1 MRIKE
6 ISTLV
11 GAGILSLAAV
21 LVLETGGSKHAD
33 AEALASLDFEDT
45 SSLIEYSFPAP
56 TAEPPA
62 KPGEAAAAEPAPV
75 EPVDTDPA
83 TAATDAASK
92 LKEMLFDA
100 AKGGDEEAD
109 SAPAAEP
116 AEPALAEGS
125 TPAPAGGAEPTPTG
139 GASTPLAGIAD
150 PVEEPADGTS
160 PVELPDAT
168 TPATGATPAPEGDLS
183 DNFLKAVAAATDK
196 ATGDATAEAGAGE
209 EGAAQ
214 PSIIEETPDGFWLKS
229 AKLNDV
235 FQHLAQLA
243 DMQYFHNTEL
253 EAPNFVVTGQLM
265 NDDPINQMEELALM
279 YGITIHQK
287 GNTVYALNSA
297 QLSQLPTEPFRY
309 QLKYLRPKDIEQIK
323 LILQPFLTPGSGI
336 IEYETKTNTLIVMDN
351 SRKLDALAIF
361 LDQIDQPKQQIA
373 IETRILR
380 VSSSSRNRIGVDWN
394 AVLGE
399 GIEFS
404 GASSLNALFN
414 LPELDTVT
422 QVLTATGTGTPLQ
435 VVKNNLNYDYTSDRT
450 KTNNEANLVLNP
462 LQLSAVLRALNAGG
476 LAEQESSPTLI
487 AEDNEEGLISIID
500 RIPIITSTI
509 SETSAGQNITEEVR
523 YKIDEEDPAG
533 NPSDT
538 REVGVSVA
546 VTPTILPDNTIRMS
560 LRPRSAQVVDYVEG
574 PTGNLYPRVNESTVT
589 TTARVPNGH
598 SLLIGGFYEEISSD
612 KTNKVPVLGDI
623 PAVNLLFKSTDT
635 EKEHTSL
642 VFIVTPKLYRPEI
655 TTENDITSHEI
666 HESHILPSNH
676 DYPDRRN
683 PGFNHRP
690 NMRNTVNNTFNRY
703 EPDAPSNLLNPEHP
717 YNRPESLPVHGKDY
731 DREPQFAQGES
742 PEVTV
747 RPVGEGKKNGGLFGK
762 MFGGNKKNQ
771 VP

>member
-6 ISTLV
+6 LSTLI
-11 GAGILSLAAV
+11 GAVVLALSAG
-21 LVLETGGSKHAD
+21 LVLEKGSSGIPESGTMA
-33 AEALASLDFEDT
+33 AADFEDT
-45 SSLIEYSFPAP
+45 SSLIEYSLPAP

-62 KPGEAAAAEPAPV
+62 KDEGKAVAGSLKKAEAVPASGTAEDDGTPDIAGLTDPLEEPETDEASPVDLAESTTTAPATSGTT
-75 EPVDTDPA
+75 EPV
-83 TAATDAASK
+83 
-92 LKEMLFDA
+92 
-100 AKGGDEEAD
+100 
-109 SAPAAEP
+109 AEKP
-116 AEPALAEGS
+116 GTEPG
-125 TPAPAGGAEPTPTG
+125 
-139 GASTPLAGIAD
+139 
-150 PVEEPADGTS
+150 
-160 PVELPDAT
+160 
-168 TPATGATPAPEGDLS
+168 LS
-183 DNFLKAVAAATDK
+183 DNFMKAVSAATAKVTDTVSGGG
-196 ATGDATAEAGAGE
+196 APAADGAE
-209 EGAAQ
+209 Q
-214 PSIIEETPDGFWLKS
+214 PSIIEETPNGFWLKS

-243 DMQYFHNTEL
+243 NMQYFHNTEID
-253 EAPNFVVTGQLM
+253 APNFVVTGQLM
-265 NDDPINQMEELALM
+265 NDDPVNQMEELALM

-287 GNTVYALNSA
+287 GNTVYALNTA

-323 LILQPFLTPGSGI
+323 LILQPFLTTGSGI
-336 IEYETKTNTLIVMDN
+336 IEFESKTNTLIVMDN

-380 VSSSSRNRIGVDWN
+380 ITSSSRNRIGVDWN
-394 AVLGE
+394 SVLGE
-399 GIEFS
+399 GLEFS

-422 QVLTATGTGTPLQ
+422 QVLTATGSGSPLQ
-435 VVKNNLNYDYTSDRT
+435 VVKNNLSYDYSEDRN

-462 LQLSAVLRALNAGG
+462 MQLSAVLRALNAGG

-509 SETSAGQNITEEVR
+509 SETTAGQNVTEEVR
-523 YKIDEEDPAG
+523 YKIDESDPAG
-533 NPSDT
+533 SPTDT

-560 LRPRSAQVVDYVEG
+560 LRPRSAQVVDYIEG
-574 PTGNLYPRVNESTVT
+574 PSGNLYPRVNESTVT

-612 KTNKVPVLGDI
+612 KSNKVPGLGDL
-623 PAVNLLFKSTDT
+623 PAVGILFKSTDR

-655 TTENDITSHEI
+655 AAENDITSHEI

-676 DYPDRRN
+676 DYPDPER
-683 PGFNHRP
+683 PGFNHRS
-690 NMRNTVNNTFNRY
+690 NLRNTLNNTFKQY
-703 EPDAPSNLLNPEHP
+703 EPDAPSSLLNPNHP
-717 YNRPESLPVHGKDY
+717 YNRPESLPVHGKDEPS
-731 DREPQFAQGES
+731 EPQFALGDA

-747 RPVGEGKKNGGLFGK
+747 RPVAEGRKNGGLLGK
-762 MFGGNKKNQ
+762 MFGGHKKSKA
-771 VP
+771 P

>member
-6 ISTLV
+6 LSTLI
-11 GAGILSLAAV
+11 GAVVLALSAG
-21 LVLETGGSKHAD
+21 LVLEKGGSGIPESGTMA
-33 AEALASLDFEDT
+33 AADFEDT
-45 SSLIEYSFPAP
+45 SSLIEYSLPAP

-62 KPGEAAAAEPAPV
+62 KDERKAVAEAGPESGTAEDSGTPNIEGLTSPLEEPETDEASPVDLAESVATAPATPGTT
-75 EPVDTDPA
+75 EPV
-83 TAATDAASK
+83 
-92 LKEMLFDA
+92 
-100 AKGGDEEAD
+100 
-109 SAPAAEP
+109 AEKP
-116 AEPALAEGS
+116 GTEPG
-125 TPAPAGGAEPTPTG
+125 
-139 GASTPLAGIAD
+139 
-150 PVEEPADGTS
+150 
-160 PVELPDAT
+160 
-168 TPATGATPAPEGDLS
+168 LS
-183 DNFLKAVAAATDK
+183 DNFMKAVSAATEKVTDTVSGGG
-196 ATGDATAEAGAGE
+196 APAADGAE
-209 EGAAQ
+209 Q
-214 PSIIEETPDGFWLKS
+214 PSIIEETPNGFWLKS

-243 DMQYFHNTEL
+243 NMQYFHNTEID
-253 EAPNFVVTGQLM
+253 APNFVVTGQLM
-265 NDDPINQMEELALM
+265 NDDPVNQMEELALM

-287 GNTVYALNSA
+287 GNTVYALNTA

-323 LILQPFLTPGSGI
+323 LILQPFLTTGSGI
-336 IEYETKTNTLIVMDN
+336 IEFESKTNTLIVMDN

-380 VSSSSRNRIGVDWN
+380 ITSSSRNRIGVDWN
-394 AVLGE
+394 SVLGE
-399 GIEFS
+399 GLEFS

-422 QVLTATGTGTPLQ
+422 QVLTATGSGSPLQ
-435 VVKNNLNYDYTSDRT
+435 VVKNNLSYDYSEDRN

-462 LQLSAVLRALNAGG
+462 MQLSAVLRALNAGG

-509 SETSAGQNITEEVR
+509 SETTAGQNVTEEVR
-523 YKIDEEDPAG
+523 YKIDESDPAG
-533 NPSDT
+533 SPTDT

-560 LRPRSAQVVDYVEG
+560 LRPRSAQVVDYIEG
-574 PTGNLYPRVNESTVT
+574 PSGNLYPRVNESTVT

-612 KTNKVPVLGDI
+612 KSNKVPGLGDL
-623 PAVNLLFKSTDT
+623 PAVGILFKSTDR

-655 TTENDITSHEI
+655 AAENDITSHEI

-676 DYPDRRN
+676 DYPDPER
-683 PGFNHRP
+683 PGFNHRS
-690 NMRNTVNNTFNRY
+690 NLRNTLNNTFKQY
-703 EPDAPSNLLNPEHP
+703 EPDAPSSLLNPNHP
-717 YNRPESLPVHGKDY
+717 YNRPESLPVHGKDEPS
-731 DREPQFAQGES
+731 EPQFAQGDA

-747 RPVGEGKKNGGLFGK
+747 RPVAEGRKNGGLLGK
-762 MFGGNKKNQ
+762 MFGGHKKSQ
-771 VP
+771 AP

>member
-6 ISTLV
+6 VSTLI
-11 GAGILSLAAV
+11 GAGIVSLAAV
-21 LVLETGGSKHAD
+21 MILETGGINKPSP
-33 AEALASLDFEDT
+33 ELVETTDFEDT

-62 KPGEAAAAEPAPV
+62 KEDKPATT

-83 TAATDAASK
+83 AATTEAASK
-92 LKEMLFDA
+92 VKEMLFESINGSDPVPANVDA
-100 AKGGDEEAD
+100 DGNPVLAGLTEPLENTPVDD
-109 SAPAAEP
+109 SPVDLPDPGKTAPATSGAAEAGKDKP
-116 AEPALAEGS
+116 AE
-125 TPAPAGGAEPTPTG
+125 GGG
-139 GASTPLAGIAD
+139 
-150 PVEEPADGTS
+150 
-160 PVELPDAT
+160 
-168 TPATGATPAPEGDLS
+168 LS
-183 DNFLKAVAAATDK
+183 DTFMKAVAAAKDK
-196 ATGDATAEAGAGE
+196 ATDVVT
-209 EGAAQ
+209 EGADTAAAGDGTAQ
-214 PSIIEETPDGFWLKS
+214 PSIIEETADGFWLKS

-235 FQHLAQLA
+235 FQHLAQLGN
-243 DMQYFHNTEL
+243 MQYFHNTEID
-253 EAPNFVVTGQLM
+253 APNFVVTGQLM
-265 NDDPINQMEELALM
+265 NDDPIRQMEELALM

-336 IEYETKTNTLIVMDN
+336 IEFETKTNTLIVMDN
-351 SRKLDALAIF
+351 ARKLDALAVF

-394 AVLGE
+394 SVLGE
-399 GIEFS
+399 GLEFS

-422 QVLTATGTGTPLQ
+422 QVLTATGSGSSLGL
-435 VVKNNLNYDYTSDRT
+435 VKNNLEYGYSAERNRSD
-450 KTNNEANLVLNP
+450 NEANLVLNP

-523 YKIDEEDPAG
+523 YKIDEEDPVG
-533 NPSDT
+533 NPTDT

-546 VTPTILPDNTIRMS
+546 VTPTILPDNTIRMA

-574 PTGNLYPRVNESTVT
+574 PTGNRYPRVNESTVT

-612 KTNKVPVLGDI
+612 KSNKVPGLGDL
-623 PAVNLLFKSTDT
+623 PAVGLLFKSTDK

-642 VFIVTPKLYRPEI
+642 VFIVTPKLYRPELAM
-655 TTENDITSHEI
+655 ENDLTSHEI

-676 DYPDRRN
+676 DYPDPAN
-683 PGFNHRP
+683 PGFNHRS
-690 NMRNTVNNTFNRY
+690 NLRNTMANTFNRY

-731 DREPQFAQGES
+731 NREPEFAQGAS

-747 RPVGEGKKNGGLFGK
+747 RPVGEGRKSGGFLGK

>member
-6 ISTLV
+6 LSTLI
-11 GAGILSLAAV
+11 GAVVLALSAG
-21 LVLETGGSKHAD
+21 LVLEKGSSGIPESGTMA
-33 AEALASLDFEDT
+33 AADFEDT
-45 SSLIEYSFPAP
+45 SSLIEYSLPAP

-62 KPGEAAAAEPAPV
+62 KDEGKAVAGSLKKAEAVPASGTAEDDGTPDIAGLTDPLEEPETNEASPVDLPESVATAPATPGTT
-75 EPVDTDPA
+75 EPV
-83 TAATDAASK
+83 
-92 LKEMLFDA
+92 
-100 AKGGDEEAD
+100 
-109 SAPAAEP
+109 AEKP
-116 AEPALAEGS
+116 GTEPG
-125 TPAPAGGAEPTPTG
+125 
-139 GASTPLAGIAD
+139 
-150 PVEEPADGTS
+150 
-160 PVELPDAT
+160 
-168 TPATGATPAPEGDLS
+168 LS
-183 DNFLKAVAAATDK
+183 DNFMKAVSAATAKVTDSVS
-196 ATGDATAEAGAGE
+196 GDGAPAADGAE
-209 EGAAQ
+209 Q
-214 PSIIEETPDGFWLKS
+214 PSIIEETPNGFWLKS

-243 DMQYFHNTEL
+243 NMQYFHNTEID
-253 EAPNFVVTGQLM
+253 APNFVVTGQLM
-265 NDDPINQMEELALM
+265 NDDPVNQMEELALM

-287 GNTVYALNSA
+287 GNTVYALNTA

-323 LILQPFLTPGSGI
+323 LILQPFLTTGSGI
-336 IEYETKTNTLIVMDN
+336 IEFESKTNTLIVMDN

-380 VSSSSRNRIGVDWN
+380 ITSSSRNRIGVDWN
-394 AVLGE
+394 SVLGE
-399 GIEFS
+399 GLEFS

-422 QVLTATGTGTPLQ
+422 QVLTATGSGSPLQ
-435 VVKNNLNYDYTSDRT
+435 VVKNNLSYDYSEDRN

-462 LQLSAVLRALNAGG
+462 MQLSAVLRALNAGG

-509 SETSAGQNITEEVR
+509 SETTAGQNVTEEVR
-523 YKIDEEDPAG
+523 YKIDESDPAG
-533 NPSDT
+533 SPTDT

-560 LRPRSAQVVDYVEG
+560 LRPRSAQVVDYIEG
-574 PTGNLYPRVNESTVT
+574 PSGNLYPRVNESTVT

-612 KTNKVPVLGDI
+612 KSNKVPGLGDL
-623 PAVNLLFKSTDT
+623 PAVGILFKSTDR

-655 TTENDITSHEI
+655 AAENDITSHEI

-676 DYPDRRN
+676 DYPDPER
-683 PGFNHRP
+683 PGFNHRS
-690 NMRNTVNNTFNRY
+690 NLRNTLNNTFKQY
-703 EPDAPSNLLNPEHP
+703 EPDAPSSLLNPNHP
-717 YNRPESLPVHGKDY
+717 YNRPESLPVHGKDEPS
-731 DREPQFAQGES
+731 EPQFALGDA

-747 RPVGEGKKNGGLFGK
+747 RPVAEGRKNGGLLGK
-762 MFGGNKKNQ
+762 MFGGHKKSKA
-771 VP
+771 P

>member
-1 MRIKE
+1 MRPRELSSLI
-6 ISTLV
+6 
-11 GAGILSLAAV
+11 GAGILSLASV
-21 LVLETGGSKHAD
+21 LSLQTGGSRP
-33 AEALASLDFEDT
+33 AEFDSLPEIVFQDT
-45 SSLIEYSFPAP
+45 SRLIDSSYPVP

-62 KPGEAAAAEPAPV
+62 KAGAATAGADSSVKAADLSSESGEEKEVPMVAGVGEPLESPASGEASAVDLPETPAPTGTVPGTTETGSEKTADEGGLSGDFMKAVSAVTQKAAETLTG
-75 EPVDTDPA
+75 ESDA
-83 TAATDAASK
+83 TAA
-92 LKEMLFDA
+92 
-100 AKGGDEEAD
+100 
-109 SAPAAEP
+109 
-116 AEPALAEGS
+116 
-125 TPAPAGGAEPTPTG
+125 
-139 GASTPLAGIAD
+139 
-150 PVEEPADGTS
+150 
-160 PVELPDAT
+160 
-168 TPATGATPAPEGDLS
+168 
-183 DNFLKAVAAATDK
+183 
-196 ATGDATAEAGAGE
+196 GE
-209 EGAAQ
+209 AQ
-214 PSIIEETPDGFWLKS
+214 PSIIEETPDGFWLRS

-235 FQHLAQLA
+235 FQHLAQQANL
-243 DMQYFHNTEL
+243 QYFHNTEID
-253 EAPNFVVTGQLM
+253 APNFIVTGQLM
-265 NDDPINQMEELALM
+265 NDDPVTQMEELALM

-336 IEYETKTNTLIVMDN
+336 IEFESKTNTLIVMDN
-351 SRKLDALAIF
+351 SRKLDALGIF

-380 VSSSSRNRIGVDWN
+380 ITSSSRNRIGVDWSS
-394 AVLGE
+394 VLGD
-399 GIEFS
+399 GLEFS

-422 QVLTATGTGTPLQ
+422 QVLTASGTGSPLQ
-435 VVKNNLNYDYTSDRT
+435 VVKNNLDYSYTSDRN

-509 SETSAGQNITEEVR
+509 SETTAGQNITEEVR
-523 YKIDEEDPAG
+523 YKIDESDPAG
-533 NPSDT
+533 NPNDT

-560 LRPRSAQVVDYVEG
+560 LRPRSAQVVDYIEG
-574 PTGNLYPRVNESTVT
+574 PSGNLYPRVNESTVT

-612 KTNKVPVLGDI
+612 KSNKVPGLGDL
-623 PAVNLLFKSTDT
+623 PAVGLLFKTTDR

-655 TTENDITSHEI
+655 PAESDITSHEI
-666 HESHILPSNH
+666 HESHVLPSNH
-676 DYPDRRN
+676 DYPDPQN
-683 PGFNHRP
+683 PGFNHRS
-690 NMRNTVNNTFNRY
+690 NLRNTVNNTFKKY
-703 EPDAPSNLLNPEHP
+703 EPDAPANLLNPAHP

-731 DREPQFAQGES
+731 QSEPQFAQGAS

-747 RPVGEGKKNGGLFGK
+747 RPVGEGRKKGGFLGK
-762 MFGGNKKNQ
+762 MFGGHKKIQ
-771 VP
+771 AP

>member
-1 MRIKE
+1 MRPRELSSLI
-6 ISTLV
+6 
-11 GAGILSLAAV
+11 GAGILSLASV
-21 LVLETGGSKHAD
+21 VSLQTGGSRP
-33 AEALASLDFEDT
+33 AESGALAEIVFEDT
-45 SSLIEYSFPAP
+45 SRLIHSSYPAP

-62 KPGEAAAAEPAPV
+62 K
-75 EPVDTDPA
+75 
-83 TAATDAASK
+83 
-92 LKEMLFDA
+92 
-100 AKGGDEEAD
+100 GG
-109 SAPAAEP
+109 
-116 AEPALAEGS
+116 G
-125 TPAPAGGAEPTPTG
+125 APAGADPAVKEADLSSESGEGEAVPVIASVGEPLESPASGEASAVDLPESPTPPAAAGTTETVSEKTADEG
-139 GASTPLAGIAD
+139 GLS
-150 PVEEPADGTS
+150 
-160 PVELPDAT
+160 
-168 TPATGATPAPEGDLS
+168 GD
-183 DNFLKAVAAATDK
+183 FMKAVSAVTQK
-196 ATGDATAEAGAGE
+196 AAEALDGGSDANESGE
-209 EGAAQ
+209 AQ
-214 PSIIEETPDGFWLKS
+214 PSIIEETPDGFWLRS

-235 FQHLAQLA
+235 FQHLAQQANL
-243 DMQYFHNTEL
+243 QYFHNTEID
-253 EAPNFVVTGQLM
+253 APNFIVTGQLM
-265 NDDPINQMEELALM
+265 NDDPVTQMEELALM

-336 IEYETKTNTLIVMDN
+336 IEFESKTNTLIVMDN
-351 SRKLDALAIF
+351 SRKLDALGLF

-380 VSSSSRNRIGVDWN
+380 ITSSSRNRIGVDWST
-394 AVLGE
+394 VLGD
-399 GIEFS
+399 GLEFS

-422 QVLTATGTGTPLQ
+422 QVLTASGTGSPLQ
-435 VVKNNLNYDYTSDRT
+435 VVKNNLDYSYTSDRN

-509 SETSAGQNITEEVR
+509 SETTAGQNITEEVR
-523 YKIDEEDPAG
+523 YKIDESDPAG
-533 NPSDT
+533 NPTDT

-560 LRPRSAQVVDYVEG
+560 LRPRSAQVVDYIEG
-574 PTGNLYPRVNESTVT
+574 PSGNLYPRVNESTVT

-612 KTNKVPVLGDI
+612 KSNKIPGLGDL
-623 PAVNLLFKSTDT
+623 PAVGLLFKTTDR

-655 TTENDITSHEI
+655 PAESDITSHEI
-666 HESHILPSNH
+666 HESHVLPSNH
-676 DYPDRRN
+676 DYPDPQN
-683 PGFNHRP
+683 PGFNHRS
-690 NMRNTVNNTFNRY
+690 NLRNTLDNTFKKY
-703 EPDAPSNLLNPEHP
+703 EPDAPANLLNPAHP

-731 DREPQFAQGES
+731 QSEPQFAQGAS

-747 RPVGEGKKNGGLFGK
+747 RPLGERRKGGGFLGK
-762 MFGGNKKNQ
+762 MFGGHKKNQ
-771 VP
+771 AP